1 MRRQPEMG
9 IHLQHACMLSPQSC
23 PTVTLWTVA
32 HQAPLSMAGILDS
45 PGKNTG
51 VGYHFLLQGILLAQ
65 ASNLGLL
72 HSRQILYHLSHQGSY
87 NEFY

>member
-1 MRRQPEMG
+1 MR
-9 IHLQHACMLSPQSC
+9 ACLVLSHVRLF
-23 PTVTLWTVA
+23 VTLWTVA
-32 HQAPLSMAGILDS
+32 HQASLSMAGILDS

-72 HSRQILYHLSHQGSY
+72 HCRQILYRLSHQGSY